1 MRIFM
6 SIKEFIYNV
15 RLNSLLIELMNLD
28 RRLKINDSSLKEEIG
43 YKQFK
48 YHFNPVTSKVYF
60 LLGIIGFSLVL
71 SSSMLLA
78 VLISYVIDSGVNKLA
93 IITCML
99 LVFSILSLIFF
110 GFLSLGKGGKEGI
123 YIHRIL
129 YQSTLV
135 ISVLLLL
142 FDSSPFLH
150 FFYYALVMAFSLL
163 IKFIMNSYSYFN
175 AVRDMKLFRITHIF
189 LTKDTQEILNMPRK
203 ESKKRI
209 KEVEFQRR
217 REIKEKKRAKEAAG
231 K

>member
-1 MRIFM
+1 M

-15 RLNSLLIELMNLD
+15 RLNSLLIEVMNLD

-129 YQSTLV
+129 YQSILV
-135 ISVLLLL
+135 ISVLLL
-142 FDSSPFLH
+142 FDGSPFLH

-163 IKFIMNSYSYFN
+163 IKIIMNGYSYFN
-175 AVRDMKLFRITHIF
+175 AVRNMKLFRITHIF

-217 REIKEKKRAKEAAG
+217 REIKEKKRAKKTAG